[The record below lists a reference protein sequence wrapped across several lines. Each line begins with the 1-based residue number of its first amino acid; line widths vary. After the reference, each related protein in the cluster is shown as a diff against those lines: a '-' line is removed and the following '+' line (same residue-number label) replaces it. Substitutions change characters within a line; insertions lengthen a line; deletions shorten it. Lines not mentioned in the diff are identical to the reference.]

1 MENKDASAAVSAG
14 GSGASPQVTGAEY
27 KTNSSAHKVNSSKDG
42 SNKVSYGSNSPAYE
56 QNDPSY
62 VSNGPQ
68 YEQNDPSY
76 ASNVP
81 QYEPDETG
89 GGTDR
94 DALDAEGAGGNA
106 GDTDYERRAR
116 EDLEEIHRLFP
127 LSRSITHISGLE
139 NAERFAYLRDLGL
152 TVREAITLTN
162 ASLTAERGYSGHMT
176 SSVPRRSSA
185 SEIDRHELESARDIF
200 PSLPDGEILRLW
212 RRVRDQA

>member
-1 MENKDASAAVSAG
+1 MENKDASAAVNAG

-27 KTNSSAHKVNSSKDG
+27 KTNSSAHKINSSKDG

-56 QNDPSY
+56 QNDA
-62 VSNGPQ
+62 
-68 YEQNDPSY
+68 SY

-185 SEIDRHELESARDIF
+185 SEIDRRELESARDIF

>member
-1 MENKDASAAVSAG
+1 MENKDASAAVNAG

-27 KTNSSAHKVNSSKDG
+27 KTNSSAHKINSSGDG

-56 QNDPSY
+56 QNDA
-62 VSNGPQ
+62 
-68 YEQNDPSY
+68 SY

-185 SEIDRHELESARDIF
+185 SEIDRRELESARDIF

>member
-1 MENKDASAAVSAG
+1 MENKDASAAVNAG

-62 VSNGPQ
+62 VSNG
-68 YEQNDPSY
+68 S
-76 ASNVP
+76 

>member
-1 MENKDASAAVSAG
+1 MENKDASAAISVG

-27 KTNSSAHKVNSSKDG
+27 KTNSSAHKINSSKDG
-42 SNKVSYGSNSPAYE
+42 SNKVSYASNSPAYE

-62 VSNGPQ
+62 VSNG
-68 YEQNDPSY
+68 S
-76 ASNVP
+76 

-185 SEIDRHELESARDIF
+185 SEIDRRELESARDIF